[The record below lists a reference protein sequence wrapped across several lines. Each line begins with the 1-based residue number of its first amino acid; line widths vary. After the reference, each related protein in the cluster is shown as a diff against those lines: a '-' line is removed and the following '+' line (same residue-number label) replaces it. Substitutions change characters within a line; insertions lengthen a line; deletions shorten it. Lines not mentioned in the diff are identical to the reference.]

1 MLSER
6 LKHADFL
13 EKFSPSNWTRPLH
26 WSSDHMTQLWRW
38 LLLSRTTF
46 HPEWTLVFVWIFS
59 CWVEHVDR
67 TFWGNLK
74 FLCFFVFCFLSTAS
88 SKICILLFRQ
98 SFSHYIRYLY
108 YEFGPDR
115 NSKCSLTG
123 AQAQDSNSG
132 LMYEQTR
139 KEQKGWGWVRGGGL
153 ELLLQCC
160 FQYPLLGMWISKGIF
175 FNYLNL

>member
-1 MLSER
+1 
-6 LKHADFL
+6 
-13 EKFSPSNWTRPLH
+13 
-26 WSSDHMTQLWRW
+26 MTQLWRW
-38 LLLSRTTF
+38 LLRTTF

-98 SFSHYIRYLY
+98 SFSHYIHYLY

-139 KEQKGWGWVRGGGL
+139 KEQKGWGGGSSCYFSAVFNTRFL
-153 ELLLQCC
+153 ECGFLKAFFLITWICKIVWKDLFTILLWLLQTLKSEL
-160 FQYPLLGMWISKGIF
+160 QKSIS
-175 FNYLNL
+175 L